1 MVFSLKFIAEANS
14 LMNVKSFN
22 KLIILL
28 VELYVIVSVNKV
40 LTLFFIKYYFWR
52 ILSHFFS
59 TFKSMVFSKVF
70 FFY

>member
-40 LTLFFIKYYFWR
+40 LTLFFLLNIIFGEY
-52 ILSHFFS
+52 
-59 TFKSMVFSKVF
+59 
-70 FFY
+70 